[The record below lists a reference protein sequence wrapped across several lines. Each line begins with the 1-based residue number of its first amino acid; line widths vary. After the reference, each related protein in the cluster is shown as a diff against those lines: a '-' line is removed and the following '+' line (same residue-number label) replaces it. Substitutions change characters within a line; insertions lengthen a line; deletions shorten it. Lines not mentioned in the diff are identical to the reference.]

1 MTRGVVI
8 DAIMCE
14 DDNRTGIL
22 SSSSDI
28 HDTEIDS
35 RRISSPKMC
44 MLSLFVSILQGL
56 VSGD

>member
-14 DDNRTGIL
+14 DDNRTEIL
-22 SSSSDI
+22 SSSSNI
-28 HDTEIDS
+28 HDTEIDL
-35 RRISSPKMC
+35 RRISSPKMR